1 MRGANGSKRATMRE
15 KEHNLIYIS
24 DEYIKS
30 NLANEN
36 TGDDILLLAVSADM
50 GRVQPATSGG
60 SRLILASLF
69 KPMRENM
76 VHATQ

>member
-1 MRGANGSKRATMRE
+1 MRGANGSRHAMMRE
-15 KEHNLIYIS
+15 KEYSLIFVS
-24 DEYIKS
+24 KKQIK
-30 NLANEN
+30 LDLVNET

-60 SRLILASLF
+60 SRLIFASLF
-69 KPMRENM
+69 KPIRENM